1 MNAGFYRIKLVRFAK
16 RGEFLLQPG
25 RSTIWRFWRSLLR
38 VSAAG
43 TISFGLGAWVPAYG
57 QPVQLGPATV
67 QPGAAAPTDAQAQEA
82 AGVDGLRISSQ
93 SWRRGGLG
101 SKALVTFTLRNDN
114 DYAVKDVEIACSF
127 NGRDGSHFADLRRLF
142 PDTVNMKTRKTFA
155 RVPVGFVNIDAIRAK
170 CSLVAARRA

>member
-1 MNAGFYRIKLVRFAK
+1 MHVLAHLRTQPMNAGFYRINLVRLTEW
-16 RGEFLLQPG
+16 GEFRLPPG
-25 RSTIWRFWRSLLR
+25 RSIIWRFWRSLLR

-43 TISFGLGAWVPAYG
+43 TISFGIGLGALVPAYG
-57 QPVQLGPATV
+57 QPA
-67 QPGAAAPTDAQAQEA
+67 PGAAAV
-82 AGVDGLRISSQ
+82 VDGLKISSQ

-114 DYAVKDVEIACSF
+114 DFAVKDVEIACSF

-155 RVPVGFVNIDAIRAK
+155 RVPVGFVNINAIQAK
-170 CSLVAARRA
+170 CSLVTARRA

>member
-1 MNAGFYRIKLVRFAK
+1 MNAVRFAK
-16 RGEFLLQPG
+16 QGEFRILPG
-25 RSTIWRFWRSLLR
+25 RSIIWRRSLLR
-38 VSAAG
+38 ASVAG
-43 TISFGLGAWVPAYG
+43 AISLGIGLGIGLGALVPAYG

-67 QPGAAAPTDAQAQEA
+67 RPGAAPTDAQAQETA
-82 AGVDGLRISSQ
+82 AIDGLRISSQ

-142 PDTVNMKTRKTFA
+142 PDTVNMRTRKTFA